1 MTEELPIS
9 INVDNDLVDKYPK
22 IKSVINK
29 LEAQFNFHTLTAN
42 WYGDEEKILLIQLAL
57 ETPMSF
63 SQHQAELEHAALEGV
78 VISNFSDDVTCSFN
92 ESEQQLLCNIAIT
105 ESELT
110 LLDQQPKL
118 LAGFLQTKLHK
129 VLNLIAGQQCLASI

>member
-42 WYGDEEKILLIQLAL
+42 WYGDEEHVLLIQLVL

-63 SQHQAELEHAALEGV
+63 SQHQAELGQALLEGI
-78 VISNFSDDVTCSFN
+78 VISNFSDDVICSFN
-92 ESEQQLLCNIAIT
+92 ESEQRLLCHIAIT

-110 LLDQQPKL
+110 LLDLQPKL
-118 LAGFLQTKLHK
+118 LTGFLQAKLHK
-129 VLNLIAGQQCLASI
+129 VLNLIALQQSLPSI

>member
-1 MTEELPIS
+1 MTEQLPII
-9 INVDNDLVDKYPK
+9 INIHSELVEKFPK

-42 WYGDEEKILLIQLAL
+42 WYGDEEHILLIQLAL

-63 SQHQAELEHAALEGV
+63 SQRQGELTQHSAAEIE
-78 VISNFSDDVTCSFN
+78 ISNFSDDVICLFN
-92 ESEQQLLCNIAIT
+92 DIEHQLLCHIAIT

-110 LLDQQPKL
+110 LLEQESKL
-118 LAGFLQTKLHK
+118 LVGLLSAKLQK
-129 VLNLIAGQQCLASI
+129 VLNLIAKQQSLPSI